1 MARTPRA
8 AIVEGAPA
16 EPDLLDNAAPPR
28 DATTLVGHEEARERL
43 AAAFASAPPQALLL
57 EGPRGIGKATLAFRL
72 AKVLLSAA
80 PVDAALASD
89 PDERNVRQICA
100 GTHPSLLHLTRAY
113 DEKAKRFKSEL
124 SVDTVRRIVPFLG
137 NSAAGGGWRVV
148 IVDAVDDMN
157 INAANALLK
166 SLEEPPRRTIFLLVA
181 HVSGRVLPTIR
192 SRCRAVRLRP
202 LAMEEVTAVL
212 EHLGADPSLADTAE
226 GSVRTALSLAAAG
239 ADAVRAAQR
248 ILSGRLNDTRQRFAL
263 ADLAAQRRGE
273 HFAVISDLALDALAE
288 RARRAAER
296 APLGALDNYATAY
309 LDALAERRRV
319 EIFNLDRKEFMLS
332 LAERLAR
339 ADAAA
344 GSA

>member
-1 MARTPRA
+1 MARTPKA
-8 AIVEGAPA
+8 AIIEGAPA
-16 EPDLLDNAAPPR
+16 EPDLLDNAPPPR
-28 DATTLVGHEEARERL
+28 EATSLVGHAATRAQL

-72 AKVLLSAA
+72 AKALLSAV
-80 PVDAALASD
+80 PVDEALTSD
-89 PDERNVRQICA
+89 PDERNVRQIVA

-113 DEKAKRFKSEL
+113 DEKAKRFKGEL

-137 NSAAGGGWRVV
+137 SSAAGGGWRVV

-157 INAANALLK
+157 LNAANALLK
-166 SLEEPPRRTIFLLVA
+166 SLEEPPRRTLFLLIA

-202 LAMEEVTAVL
+202 LAMDEVTAVL

-248 ILSGRLNDTRQRFAL
+248 ILAGRIDTRQRFAL
-263 ADLAAQRRGE
+263 ADLAAQKRGE
-273 HFAVISDLALDALAE
+273 HFAVITDLALDALAE
-288 RARRAAER
+288 RARRVATR
-296 APLGALDNYATAY
+296 APLGALDNYATTY

-319 EIFNLDRKEFMLS
+319 EIFNLDRKEFMLN
-332 LAERLAR
+332 LADRLAR